1 VATYDS
7 AYLLSWFQRLAGRPP
22 ANDTVTTSSEYQR
35 LTEAQNRVI
44 AELAARAPEAFY
56 PKNLAGAYPTLTTT
70 DQKVFTFG
78 TDSNGYPI
86 FPIGKVGIYQNLSQ
100 IPDYPWIEGVDYL
113 NEGNQI
119 RIPNNMTYAGPLYWR
134 GIVQPADIDATHQPT
149 LIPEAS
155 RELIVYNA
163 VMQFQLEGTGAR
175 SMEQATNAAGLYKD
189 AFQRWC
195 LVYRTQFRSGG
206 ALGPLTGRN
215 LAITGVGGYGAFS
228 QL

>member
-1 VATYDS
+1 MATYDS
-7 AYLLSWFQRLAGRPP
+7 AYLLSWFQRLAGRPTT
-22 ANDTVTTSSEYQR
+22 NDTVSTASEYQR
-35 LTEAQNRVI
+35 LSEAQSRVI

-56 PKNLAGAYPTLTTT
+56 PKNANGAYPTLTTT
-70 DQKVFTFG
+70 DQQVFTFG

-86 FPIGKVGIYQNLSQ
+86 FPIGKVGIYPTLSC
-100 IPDYPWIEGVDYL
+100 IPDYPWIEGVQYL

-119 RIPNNMTYAGPLYWR
+119 RIPNNMTWAGSLYWR
-134 GIVQPADIDATHQPT
+134 GIPQPPDIDATHQPT
-149 LIPEAS
+149 LIPEGA
-155 RELIVYNA
+155 RELIVYSA
-163 VMQFQLEGTGAR
+163 VMQFQLEGTAAR
-175 SMEQATNAAGLYKD
+175 SPEQASNAASLYRE